1 MDDGNLIELYNNRSE
16 SAITETEVKYGKY
29 CYSIAHNILR
39 SHEDAQ
45 ECVNDAYLKL
55 WNSIPPQR
63 PKNFCTFLGRI
74 IRNIAINRYNYSSA
88 EKRASSCEQVFD
100 EAAELIPDTHSG
112 SGFADEL
119 ALKEA
124 INSFLASLSRKH
136 RIIFVRRYWYMSGL
150 REIAEDMHET
160 ETSVKVILHRTR
172 KKFKDHLER
181 EGIVI

>member
-16 SAITETEVKYGKY
+16 SAITETDAKYGKY

-55 WNSIPPQR
+55 WNSIPPQH
-63 PKNFCTFLGRI
+63 PKSLSAFLGRI
-74 IRNIAINRYNYSSA
+74 TRNIAINRYNY
-88 EKRASSCEQVFD
+88 EKASKRDTSMELVFD
-100 EAAELIPDTHSG
+100 EAAELIPDPVGHSI
-112 SGFADEL
+112 SDEL
-119 ALKEA
+119 ATKEA

-136 RIIFVRRYWYMSGL
+136 RIIFVQRYWYMSDVHD
-150 REIAEDMHET
+150 IAKDMRET
-160 ETSVKVILHRTR
+160 EANVKVILHRTR
-172 KKFKDHLER
+172 KKFKEYLEK